1 MIKKLKDFWQSEKS
15 ISALIPFSSVVAP
28 GVVIGRN
35 GELMATLHLE
45 GITFET
51 QSQEA
56 LEIACRQLNN
66 FYCTVAKNNRIIQ
79 VHRVRRPITEQLT
92 APEAGIA
99 REFALKYNRRMGQT
113 TLFTTELYLTLI
125 ERASVEPH
133 KRKFSDFKEEFE
145 ERMIMFEALLESLQS
160 NFAMY
165 RPTRLSEYEEN
176 GVLYSDLLSFY
187 NFLITGSWQ
196 KIRLPEGPLFEAL
209 GNTRVFVGG
218 DTLQFQGAFGNT
230 FAQSIEFLD

>member
-99 REFALKYNRRMGQT
+99 REFALK
-113 TLFTTELYLTLI
+113 
-125 ERASVEPH
+125 
-133 KRKFSDFKEEFE
+133 
-145 ERMIMFEALLESLQS
+145 
-160 NFAMY
+160 
-165 RPTRLSEYEEN
+165 
-176 GVLYSDLLSFY
+176 
-187 NFLITGSWQ
+187 
-196 KIRLPEGPLFEAL
+196 
-209 GNTRVFVGG
+209 
-218 DTLQFQGAFGNT
+218 
-230 FAQSIEFLD
+230 

>member
-99 REFALKYNRRMGQT
+99 
-113 TLFTTELYLTLI
+113 
-125 ERASVEPH
+125 
-133 KRKFSDFKEEFE
+133 
-145 ERMIMFEALLESLQS
+145 
-160 NFAMY
+160 
-165 RPTRLSEYEEN
+165 EN
-176 GVLYSDLLSFY
+176 LLSNTTAKWGKPPY
-187 NFLITGSWQ
+187 
-196 KIRLPEGPLFEAL
+196 LP
-209 GNTRVFVGG
+209 R
-218 DTLQFQGAFGNT
+218 
-230 FAQSIEFLD
+230 SCI